1 MAVVVLLLHALPGG
15 ELESAPWWA
24 MWRLDAM
31 LHAAMFALLTGV
43 ILTSV
48 AKGQSRSAVP
58 TGKLFLSNV
67 CWILGACD
75 VYGVAL
81 EWAQSRV
88 FSGRGA
94 DWTDVLADVL
104 GVGIGSFVF
113 WALYLRCSSRNN

>member
-1 MAVVVLLLHALPGG
+1 MAIVVLLLHALPGG
-15 ELESAPWWA
+15 ELGTDPWWV

-31 LHAAMFALLTGV
+31 LHAAMFAVLTGV

-48 AKGQSRSAVP
+48 AKGQSRLAVP
-58 TGKLFLSNV
+58 PGKLFLSNV
-67 CWILGACD
+67 CWIFGTCA
-75 VYGVAL
+75 VYGVGL
-81 EWAQSRV
+81 ECAQSLV

-94 DWTDVLADVL
+94 DRTDVLADIL